1 MEGAHDSY
9 SAPYS
14 IIEYFAALQMIYAP
28 HHSPLNL
35 FPIKKA
41 HMTSVTMGFQS
52 VISLI
57 QRKPSEGMERPVSY
71 GT

>member
-1 MEGAHDSY
+1 MEGVHDSY
-9 SAPYS
+9 SAPYF

-28 HHSPLNL
+28 HYNPLNL

-41 HMTSVTMGFQS
+41 HMTSVTMGFHA
-52 VISLI
+52 IKFLI
-57 QRKPSEGMERPVSY
+57 QRKPSEGMERPVFC